1 MVKVGEQAPLF
12 SAEATDG
19 TQVSLGALRGRP
31 VVLWFFP
38 RAFTPG

>member
-1 MVKVGEQAPLF
+1 MVKVGERAPLF
-12 SAEATDG
+12 TAQASNGSE
-19 TQVSLGALRGRP
+19 VSLQALRGRP